1 MNPLNGTYPYYGSE
15 EQCKEIPLTFPPQQQ
30 YRQPGLEYLMVP
42 RPIYDNPK
50 YIGTGKLT
58 DKVAIISGG
67 DSGIG
72 RAVAVAFA
80 KEGADIVIAYLD
92 EHQDAVETRQA
103 VEKQGRRCLLI
114 AGDLRREMA
123 CSDVVKLT
131 IDVFGK
137 IDILV
142 NNLAVQFV
150 RNSLLEISEQQLRAT
165 FDTNILSFFH
175 ITKFALPYM
184 SPGSSIVNT
193 TSVNAYIGRDNLID
207 YSATKGAIV
216 SYTRALANSVVDQG
230 IRVNAVAPGP
240 IWTPLNVST
249 QPPEVIKTLGT
260 DVPMKRAGQPYEL
273 APVYVLLASDD
284 GSYITGQT
292 IHVNGGQMVTT

>member
-1 MNPLNGTYPYYGSE
+1 MNPKYPYYGSKIK
-15 EQCKEIPLTFPPQQQ
+15 CKEIPLTFPPQEQ
-30 YRQPGLEYLMVP
+30 YRQPGLEYLMLP
-42 RPIYDNPK
+42 RPIYDNPN
-50 YIGTGKLT
+50 YIGTGKLK
-58 DKVAIISGG
+58 DKAAIISGG

-80 KEGADIVIAYLD
+80 KEGANIVIAYFD
-92 EHQDAVETRQA
+92 EHQDAAETKQA
-103 VEKQGRRCLLI
+103 VENLGRHCLLI
-114 AGDLRREMA
+114 PGDLRKEEA
-123 CSDVVKLT
+123 CQHVVKKAVDSFGRV
-131 IDVFGK
+131 DVL
-137 IDILV
+137 I
-142 NNLAVQFV
+142 NNLGVQFV
-150 RNSLLEISEQQLRAT
+150 QKSLLDISDEQLRTT

-175 ITKFALPYM
+175 MTKSALPYM
-184 SPGSSIVNT
+184 SAGSSIVNT
-193 TSVNAYIGRDNLID
+193 ASVTAYVGREDLID

-216 SYTRALANSVVDQG
+216 SYTRALANNVVEQG

-240 IWTPLNVST
+240 FWTPL
-249 QPPEVIKTLGT
+249 QPASQSSEQIETFGA